1 MQLFGHPKIITGRVL
16 ISTSD
21 KCEILYDLKDFK
33 EKAGH
38 MQHLRKRGKEAMF
51 YLYSS

>member
-1 MQLFGHPKIITGRVL
+1 MQLFGHPKIITGRVF
-16 ISTSD
+16 ISMSD
-21 KCEILYDLKDFK
+21 TCEILYNLKEFK

-38 MQHLRKRGKEAMF
+38 MQHLRKKGKEVMF